1 MLLKWFCCFNDYWCS
16 RNNIDA
22 CKFRCIIWFVSVHT
36 TGADITVL
44 AIKMLI
50 FKKGNQL
57 VVSGCVWCHLFSFPV
72 VFSWPIPPFS
82 LSPAPSLCLCAFMR
96 DLPVP
101 AAPERHTWQSSAHH
115 LLPHYPDLPRVISSV
130 VSGVIGPWT
139 FFMSLLT
146 LLSAW
151 LMCSYL
157 WHLSAPLP
165 SPGHLCYLHLPGNSA
180 RPLNP
185 GCHLS

>member
-1 MLLKWFCCFNDYWCS
+1 MQIQVHHLIRLSAHYRSWYYSFSNKNVDFQKRKPISCVRVCVMSLVFIPCCFFLTHS
-16 RNNIDA
+16 P
-22 CKFRCIIWFVSVHT
+22 
-36 TGADITVL
+36 
-44 AIKMLI
+44 
-50 FKKGNQL
+50 
-57 VVSGCVWCHLFSFPV
+57 LFSFTCSFP
-72 VFSWPIPPFS
+72 
-82 LSPAPSLCLCAFMR
+82 LSVCIHGR